1 MWNKIDTNGICVS
14 ILTKF
19 TVGYL
24 GVKGKLHNSQCLIYI
39 FTGKV
44 IDGSP
49 KIFTKYQYN
58 CWLKELRDH
67 VTSYH

>member
-1 MWNKIDTNGICVS
+1 MMENYSYYIFKKENICVS

-19 TVGYL
+19 TIGYL

-49 KIFTKYQYN
+49 KKI
-58 CWLKELRDH
+58 H
-67 VTSYH
+67 